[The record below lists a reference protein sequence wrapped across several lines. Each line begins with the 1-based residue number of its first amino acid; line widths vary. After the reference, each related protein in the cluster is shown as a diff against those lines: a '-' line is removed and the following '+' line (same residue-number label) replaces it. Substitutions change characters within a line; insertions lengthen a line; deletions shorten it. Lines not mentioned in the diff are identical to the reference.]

1 MLKINCFQLVVFF
14 RKKFFRAESSAEEI
28 TWFLYTSSKPLV
40 YRGVS
45 LSITGSYLTFRFE
58 RLFLDGLLESY
69 RVHIR
74 ILSITHSMTMLYNN
88 AAKSSGKSGFCCR

>member
-58 RLFLDGLLESY
+58 RLFLDGLISY
-69 RVHIR
+69 LHYEITMILVCDSSHLR
-74 ILSITHSMTMLYNN
+74 IILQRDL
-88 AAKSSGKSGFCCR
+88 